1 MNTGKH
7 RYRIVVSY
15 LCLSV
20 FICGRLLSADAKGP
34 PNPNPNP
41 PDPSPF
47 AGKWTTQS
55 GKDEEHWYPEFPDNK
70 AGNDNLVNGNFEE
83 AVPGAI
89 PYPKGWAHPD
99 GYCISWI
106 TDSMAPEHGKVIML
120 DTDHAE
126 SAARK
131 RQAQLREALAKGT
144 PLPAPPDAARG
155 AGYDAIAGTYGVSFY
170 SEKFKCKPK
179 QAYKVSFDYRGASAG
194 AKVWVRGWGIFA
206 GEERRRYE
214 TIVNCYVKGTGWAHF
229 EQAFHPTRRLGPKD
243 KHADSTQDKDK
254 NATYTD
260 IAFLRVML
268 YAYWPPGQY
277 WFDNI
282 KVEEIS
288 DEEYKRLKAVDAYA
302 R

>member
-1 MNTGKH
+1 MRFTCC
-7 RYRIVVSY
+7 VVAV
-15 LCLSV
+15 LGLATAGI
-20 FICGRLLSADAKGP
+20 FAGEAQKRP

-41 PDPSPF
+41 PDPSPNAGNWG
-47 AGKWTTQS
+47 AGKA
-55 GKDEEHWYPEFPDNK
+55 KDEEHWYPEFPDNK
-70 AGNDNLVNGNFEE
+70 VANDSLVNGNFEE
-83 AVPGAI
+83 AVLDAI

-106 TDSMAPEHGKVIML
+106 SDSMAPEHGKVIVL

-126 SAARK
+126 PEARR
-131 RQAQLREALAKGT
+131 RQAQVREALAKST

-155 AGYDAIAGTYGVSFY
+155 AFYGAIAGTYGVSFY

-179 QAYKVSFDYRGASAG
+179 QAYKVSFDYRGASGG

-243 KHADSTQDKDK
+243 KHTDSVEDKDK

-277 WFDNI
+277 WFDNL

-288 DEEYKRLKAVDAYA
+288 DEEYKRLKAIDAYE